1 MKKYPKELQNV
12 LDELHIEKISK
23 TDEIEMI
30 LDFNVKT
37 KKVILGCYKDCNLK
51 EILALITDNK
61 DYINDFYNDC
71 IEQAKL
77 PIKTTFEIN
86 EILGYPLE
94 YEVDNTCD
102 GYTATGGK
110 NKESLVIGYKSILS
124 NTVDKF
130 VKDNLEELEN
140 QLKDILEIR
149 KLLEEYSGK
158 FMVKSNL
165 LPNNINGIPI
175 VYHYGEDV
183 RRSGIEFNDKFG
195 YFEISAIK
203 SKGFYD
209 LEILRLN
216 LVGIVKDFQF
226 KAYMIINSTND
237 MLFTTWDNNE
247 FGKNLKNNKVYIF
260 GECYKLKKESI
271 AENDKINIEVDD
283 KAKVFTLKYNF
294 DAVSYTDKHKLTE
307 SDILY
312 DSIMDYYSR
321 LMDKELNQ
329 LSKELEE
336 KYGLDAVDYE
346 FDLFA
351 DGACMPD
358 SKGEKLIFNEDLGS
372 KPKICLQFVYTYQV
386 LSLKYEAPNAEFYK
400 DLTQILPKWLEG
412 AAYCS
417 NKTPD
422 YLRNALGLTFMEE
435 A

>member
-102 GYTATGGK
+102 GYTAAGGK

-312 DSIMDYYSR
+312 DSMAFR
-321 LMDKELNQ
+321 
-329 LSKELEE
+329 
-336 KYGLDAVDYE
+336 
-346 FDLFA
+346 
-351 DGACMPD
+351 
-358 SKGEKLIFNEDLGS
+358 
-372 KPKICLQFVYTYQV
+372 CLV
-386 LSLKYEAPNAEFYK
+386 
-400 DLTQILPKWLEG
+400 
-412 AAYCS
+412 
-417 NKTPD
+417 
-422 YLRNALGLTFMEE
+422 
-435 A
+435 